1 MLSESLAQATYYQ
14 ISAVRFNG
22 NKHAHQLQ
30 TGLVRYMILNC
41 IEMRLAAPVT
51 RGFIDE
57 KKKSSGTQ
65 GIKTSTKKCISKV
78 IVSTQFKTDMYFKIL
93 FSKLV

>member
-1 MLSESLAQATYYQ
+1 
-14 ISAVRFNG
+14 
-22 NKHAHQLQ
+22 
-30 TGLVRYMILNC
+30 
-41 IEMRLAAPVT
+41 MRLAAPVT